1 MPFPFIAAAI
11 GFFSSAVAAVSS
23 IGASVASFATGLATT
38 IATLPIPT
46 IKQCIDAIVNCAQ
59 IVMRV
64 FGALQP
70 GESVED
76 LGERALQAKEQ
87 GITTDQFDD
96 FDDYMDALR
105 NFELDPDKAA
115 QRNPL
120 EKQLAG
126 LGVGTAGLEHKLNV
140 GPGELNGIWLL
151 PMVNSEYFTPERME
165 SLLKAGQLGGNI
177 LGYLENRLS
186 VGESRSFEKG
196 MEVDAEGKPLDK
208 AGLSELYQALDSSR
222 EGWADLINQTKA
234 PAAAVEG
241 A

>member
-1 MPFPFIAAAI
+1 MFPLFATIGAAL
-11 GFFSSAVAAVSS
+11 SSVVTAVSNV
-23 IGASVASFATGLATT
+23 GATVSSFMTSMATVIT
-38 IATLPIPT
+38 TLPVPT
-46 IKQCIDAIVNCAQ
+46 LKQCIETIVRCANVVLQ
-59 IVMRV
+59 VLGV
-64 FGALQP
+64 LQP
-70 GESVED
+70 NEQVED

-87 GITTDQFDD
+87 GITLDQFDD
-96 FDDYMDALR
+96 FDDYMDTLR

-140 GPGELNGIWLL
+140 GRGELNGVWLL
-151 PMVNSEYFTPERME
+151 PMVNPQYFTPERME
-165 SLLKAGQLGGNI
+165 SLLTEGRLGGDI
-177 LGYLENRLS
+177 LGYLDRRLS
-186 VGESRSFEKG
+186 GGEARAIEKG

-222 EGWADLINQTKA
+222 EGWADLINQAKA